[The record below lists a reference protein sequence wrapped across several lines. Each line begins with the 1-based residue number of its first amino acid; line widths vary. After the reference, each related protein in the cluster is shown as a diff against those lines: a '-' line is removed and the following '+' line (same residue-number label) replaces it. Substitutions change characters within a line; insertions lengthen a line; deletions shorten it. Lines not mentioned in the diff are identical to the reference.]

1 MQQPAFGLLIVLS
14 LSLSTLMGQEV
25 VDVNNLPEPNQK
37 ALNVLTQKV
46 QSARVVE
53 KGYQNLNEHG
63 INIFAPSLVEAI
75 RFHLKG
81 AGARI
86 QGDRV
91 ILRQTMSIQYM
102 RERPLWVLD
111 GLIYDNEPYVNFNT
125 IRKVRVLRSAA
136 ETNRYGSQG
145 NAGVIEIIT
154 D

>member
-1 MQQPAFGLLIVLS
+1 
-14 LSLSTLMGQEV
+14 
-25 VDVNNLPEPNQK
+25 
-37 ALNVLTQKV
+37 
-46 QSARVVE
+46 
-53 KGYQNLNEHG
+53 
-63 INIFAPSLVEAI
+63 
-75 RFHLKG
+75 
-81 AGARI
+81 

-102 RERPLWVLD
+102 REQPLWVLD